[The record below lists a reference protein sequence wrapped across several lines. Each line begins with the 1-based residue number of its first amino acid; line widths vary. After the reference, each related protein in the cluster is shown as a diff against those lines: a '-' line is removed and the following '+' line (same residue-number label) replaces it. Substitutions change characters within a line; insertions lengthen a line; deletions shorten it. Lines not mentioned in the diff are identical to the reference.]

1 MQERSHLQADSLG
14 LVESVVMGIAG
25 TAPAY
30 SIEITTSTIV
40 ATAGVLA
47 PASVLAC
54 GLIMFGI
61 AFAFINLNRVLA
73 SAGTSYSWVRMVFG
87 PTLGFFAGWALLVL
101 CCVFMVS
108 AMIPAANATLL
119 IFAPHLMNNV
129 HWVTLLAA
137 LWLTGVSAV
146 VVKGIKLTSY
156 VQVAMTL
163 IEALILLAI
172 IVTAFIVFPKAPTH
186 PFEWRWFS
194 PFEFTPKLFANGALV
209 AIFFYYG
216 WDVTLNLS
224 EETRDP
230 NRTPGRAAFWSMVFL
245 MVFFLVFIAITL
257 LGLSDAEI
265 QHFNTNIIFA
275 IAEKLLGKTWGYVAI
290 VAVLLST
297 VGTVETQMLQFT
309 RTLFAKGRDGA
320 LHPRYSRLHPRWQTP
335 HIAILFIWLSG
346 LVLLFVSSYLPTIN
360 VILQD
365 SITAIGFQ
373 ICFYLG
379 LTGLACAWHFR
390 ALAGVGLKAVTHVWW
405 PAVSGVFLFFIALY
419 SIPTFDWVTN
429 VVGMGGIAIGV
440 VPLLVNRWRVRAR
453 AATSAAP

>member
-1 MQERSHLQADSLG
+1 MADTLHADSLG
-14 LVESVVMGIAG
+14 IVESVIMGIAG

-30 SIEITTSTIV
+30 SIEITTSTIIG
-40 ATAGVLA
+40 TAGTLS
-47 PASVLAC
+47 PASILVC
-54 GLIMFGI
+54 GLVMFGI
-61 AFAFINLNRVLA
+61 AFAFIHLNRALA
-73 SAGTSYSWVRMVFG
+73 SAGTSYAWVSMVFG
-87 PTLGFFAGWALLVL
+87 PALGFFAGWALLVL

-119 IFAPHLMNNV
+119 ILDPERMNNV
-129 HWVTLLAA
+129 HWVTLIAA
-137 LWLTGVSAV
+137 GWLTFVSAV

-163 IEALILLAI
+163 VEGAILLVI
-172 IVTAFIVFPKAPTH
+172 IVMAFIVFPQAPQH
-186 PFEWRWFS
+186 AFSWQWFS
-194 PFEFTPKLFANGALV
+194 PFAFSPGLFANSALV

-216 WDVTLNLS
+216 WDVTMNLS

-257 LGLSDAEI
+257 LGLTDAEI

-275 IAEKLLGKTWGYVAI
+275 IAEKLLGKTWGYIAI

-309 RTLFAKGRDGA
+309 RTLFAKGRAGA
-320 LHPRYSRLHPRWQTP
+320 LHQRYSRLHPRWQTP
-335 HIAILFIWLSG
+335 HVAIFFIWAAG
-346 LVLLFVSSYLPTIN
+346 LALLFVSSYLPTIN

-379 LTGLACAWHFR
+379 LTGLACAWFYRGQLR
-390 ALAGVGLKAVTHVWW
+390 ASVGGAITHVLW
-405 PAVSGVFLFFIALY
+405 PAASGVFLFFIALY
-419 SIPTFDWVTN
+419 SIPTFDVVTN
-429 VVGMGGIAIGV
+429 VVGLGGIAIGAI
-440 VPLLVNRWRVRAR
+440 PLFLNRKRIWGA
-453 AATSAAP
+453 AATPAP